1 MAYTLGRTFKKGG
14 KAMRYAYRGGRRTS
28 KMLVCKLAS
37 ASKADAK
44 RATKRIV
51 IGGVTYLVLA
61 GLDNLKYGGMSK

>member
-1 MAYTLGRTFKKGG
+1 
-14 KAMRYAYRGGRRTS
+14 
-28 KMLVCKLAS
+28 MLVCKLAS